1 MTTFTGSDDLQGA
14 QFVDAIQHS
23 IGPSASG
30 DDAVNLSTQS
40 GSVSGVGEIAFCDGV
55 AIVDAARY

>member
-1 MTTFTGSDDLQGA
+1 VVESDHRDLAPGL
-14 QFVDAIQHS
+14 VDAVQHS